1 MRYFCAGSSLFKF
14 STVVLSAGAR
24 GYTFDKLKT
33 SSPLFCLL
41 ICIFFSFS
49 YSQTTGAPEIVY
61 LEGRITYI
69 NPNTSVADIK
79 LRKTGGTVNARMPDY
94 DIVPNA
100 PIFKVGDVVEVAQ
113 ISDGNGGNTYE
124 ILEWVRRP
132 VLGWLLGLFVVVT
145 LFVARLKGLRAI
157 LATALS
163 LAIVTLYIV
172 PQILAGT
179 SPILVSLIGAGG
191 ILILAIFFV
200 HGINWSTTAAL
211 FGTLVTIG
219 LTLTLGQL
227 FIHIA
232 QLTGFGTEE
241 AMYFNIAAEQI
252 NLRGLT
258 LAGLLIGSLGAL
270 TDTSVVQASLV
281 RELAHVNPRLGAREL
296 YKRGMRVGRD
306 HIGSLVN
313 TLVFA
318 YAGSALPMLLLL
330 IVNEFSLAHSL
341 NMELIA
347 TQVVHTLVGSVGL
360 VWAVPLTTSIA
371 ALLFRGDKLAMQQ
384 GEHAHPGFSQREEQ
398 LSFQRSRQLEM
409 VSPVSRE
416 EAIEELLRR
425 NKDVS

>member
-1 MRYFCAGSSLFKF
+1 MIYKSVFSVLVFVLIAQLVTAQSLD
-14 STVVLSAGAR
+14 TPQI
-24 GYTFDKLKT
+24 T
-33 SSPLFCLL
+33 
-41 ICIFFSFS
+41 
-49 YSQTTGAPEIVY
+49 Y
-61 LEGRITYI
+61 LEGRITEIDFETQTSQI
-69 NPNTSVADIK
+69 NLRQGDIIEAQ
-79 LRKTGGTVNARMPDY
+79 VPDY

-113 ISDGNGGNTYE
+113 VPDGTGNNSYE
-124 ILEWVRRP
+124 VIEWVRRP
-132 VLGWLLGLFVVVT
+132 VLGWLLGLFVLVT
-145 LFVARLKGLRAI
+145 VLVARLKGLRAI

-163 LAIVTLYIV
+163 LAIVMLYIV
-172 PQILAGT
+172 PQIIAGS

-191 ILILAIFFV
+191 ILFLAIFFV

-219 LTLTLGQL
+219 LTLALGQL
-227 FIHIA
+227 FINIA
-232 QLTGFGTEE
+232 HLTGFGSEE
-241 AMYFNIAAEQI
+241 AMYFNIAADQI
-252 NLRGLT
+252 NLKGLT

-281 RELAHVNPRLGAREL
+281 RELSHVNPRLGIREL

-318 YAGSALPMLLLL
+318 YAGAALPTLLLL
-330 IVNEFSLAHSL
+330 ILNQFSLAHSL

-347 TQVVHTLVGSVGL
+347 TQIVHTFVGSIGL
-360 VWAVPLTTSIA
+360 VWAVPLTTFIA
-371 ALLFRGDKLAMQQ
+371 ASLFRGDKLAMQQ

-409 VSPVSRE
+409 VAPVSRE
-416 EAIEELLRR
+416 EALQELLRR
-425 NKDVS
+425 NKES